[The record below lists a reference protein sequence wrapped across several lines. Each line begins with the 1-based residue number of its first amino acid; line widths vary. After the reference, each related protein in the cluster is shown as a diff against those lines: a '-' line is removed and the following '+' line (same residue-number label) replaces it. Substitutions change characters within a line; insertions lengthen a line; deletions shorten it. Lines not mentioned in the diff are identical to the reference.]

1 MNPQVEGKVYPAVEF
16 RTDPDR
22 VRRFA
27 RAVGAPEGL
36 GLPPTFAT
44 VAEFESLPRIAGDPA
59 VGLDYGRVVHGEQ
72 EYEWR
77 RPLVAGETLW
87 ATPRIAS
94 IRSKGGHG
102 FLTVETELRDAAG
115 EVVVLA
121 RATLVE
127 RGSA

>member
-1 MNPQVEGKVYPAVEF
+1 MNPQAEGKVYPAVEF
-16 RTDPDR
+16 RIEPDR

-36 GLPPTFAT
+36 GVPPTFAT
-44 VAEFESLPRIAGDPA
+44 VAEFDSLPRIAADPA

-72 EYEWR
+72 EYELR

-115 EVVVLA
+115 EVVALA

-127 RGSA
+127 RGPS